1 MDHFKLKEVIRYYNN
16 ARIKLIQ
23 KVKSPVHT
31 GLFTFC
37 TTFMNPSNFLGSD
50 QILSGSI
57 VCFRDFLFP
66 CQGNICMYLRSIHH
80 KQPRHIQRWREDAFG
95 EWKMSTCG

>member
-50 QILSGSI
+50 QILSG
-57 VCFRDFLFP
+57 
-66 CQGNICMYLRSIHH
+66 G
-80 KQPRHIQRWREDAFG
+80 G
-95 EWKMSTCG
+95 